1 MIVVSYILVIQN
13 HNHHFFNKLLQLL
26 TSSAMRLINL
36 IIKTMLI
43 TNHKLTHIKKQKA
56 NKISKIQSDIIKA
69 TLNKIIRTNLLRHNT
84 IQIII
89 LNIQVFHKILLN
101 ILTIINHNKEISR
114 ILQMQWLVYKKIK
127 LHKK

>member
-1 MIVVSYILVIQN
+1 
-13 HNHHFFNKLLQLL
+13 
-26 TSSAMRLINL
+26 MRLINL

-69 TLNKIIRTNLLRHNT
+69 TLNKIIRTNLLSHNT

-89 LNIQVFHKILLN
+89 LNIQMFHKILLN

-114 ILQMQWLVYKKIK
+114 TLQMQW
-127 LHKK
+127 

>member
-1 MIVVSYILVIQN
+1 MIVVSYILAIQN
-13 HNHHFFNKLLQLL
+13 HNHLFFNKLLQLL
-26 TSSAMRLINL
+26 TSSVMRLINL

-43 TNHKLTHIKKQKA
+43 TNHKLTHIKKQKD
-56 NKISKIQSDIIKA
+56 NKNSKIQSDIIKA

-89 LNIQVFHKILLN
+89 LNIQMFHKILLN
-101 ILTIINHNKEISR
+101 ILTIINHNKEINK

>member
-1 MIVVSYILVIQN
+1 VLYIPAIQN
-13 HNHHFFNKLLQLL
+13 HSHPFFNKLLQLL
-26 TSSAMRLINL
+26 TSSTMRLINL

-43 TNHKLTHIKKQKA
+43 TNHKLAHIKKHKV
-56 NKISKIQSDIIKA
+56 NKISKIQSDIIIKT

-89 LNIQVFHKILLN
+89 LNIQMFHKILLN
-101 ILTIINHNKEISR
+101 ILTIINHNKEINR
-114 ILQMQWLVYKKIK
+114 ILQMQWLMDKKIK